1 MTQDYNGR
9 QQEGFGPMEMTV
21 HKGMR
26 WSAANAY
33 LRPALKRRQ
42 RAAR

>member
-1 MTQDYNGR
+1 VTDDYNGR

-21 HKGMR
+21 HNGIR

-33 LRPALKRRQ
+33 LRPALRRET
-42 RAAR
+42 